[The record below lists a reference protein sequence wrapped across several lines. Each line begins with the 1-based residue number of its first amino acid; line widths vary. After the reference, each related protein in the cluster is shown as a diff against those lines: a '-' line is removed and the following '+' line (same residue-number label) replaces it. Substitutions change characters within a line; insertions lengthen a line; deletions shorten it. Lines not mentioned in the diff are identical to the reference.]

1 MKNLLLAA
9 CFFLALPQAFSQI
22 SKKMAQDTL
31 IWAPD
36 YFLSKEQDFK
46 AKRSAYG
53 NKVPAYVT
61 TTIFLYQ
68 QEVNGQLVF
77 NVEAIMLKSKSYMKE
92 ETPYS
97 LRHEQLH
104 FDICELFARKLRQK
118 IAQKDF
124 ARVKD
129 IVGEIQKMYNKV
141 TEEWRREEEKYD
153 NDTQHGINAAKQ
165 QIWNDNIAKQLK
177 DFEAYASISVDIVKK

>member
-1 MKNLLLAA
+1 MKNLLLLI
-9 CFFLALPQAFSQI
+9 CLFTVVPGFSQI

-36 YFLSKEQDFK
+36 YFLGKEDFK
-46 AKRSAYG
+46 AKRSTYG
-53 NKVPAYVT
+53 NKIPAYVT
-61 TTIFLYQ
+61 TSVFLYQ
-68 QEVNGQLVF
+68 KENNGTLMF
-77 NVEAIMLKSKSYMKE
+77 YIEAILLKSKSFMKE

-118 IAQKDF
+118 VAQKNF
-124 ARVKD
+124 TKVRD
-129 IVGEIQKMYNKV
+129 IVGEIQRMYDK
-141 TEEWRREEEKYD
+141 TISDWKREEEKYD

-165 QIWNDNIAKQLK
+165 EVWNDNIARQLK
-177 DFEAYASISVDIVKK
+177 ALDAFSSISVNIVKD